1 MRKKIQK
8 TVVLLLAA
16 NFIAGCSVAGEIN
29 IIDEVS
35 EEIKNDLDGSLLE
48 ELPTLIS
55 GEKIVTSN
63 GYVVTATVGDPVDGN
78 ATVTNGYSVES
89 IIIE

>member
-1 MRKKIQK
+1 MKKMITSK
-8 TVVLLLAA
+8 LLLLLIL
-16 NFIAGCSVAGEIN
+16 NFVVGCSVAGEVN
-29 IIDEVS
+29 FLEEVS
-35 EEIKNDLDGSLLE
+35 EELKNDNDGSLLE

-63 GYVVTATVGDPVDGN
+63 GYTVTATVGDPVDGN
-78 ATVTNGYSVES
+78 ATVSNGYSVES